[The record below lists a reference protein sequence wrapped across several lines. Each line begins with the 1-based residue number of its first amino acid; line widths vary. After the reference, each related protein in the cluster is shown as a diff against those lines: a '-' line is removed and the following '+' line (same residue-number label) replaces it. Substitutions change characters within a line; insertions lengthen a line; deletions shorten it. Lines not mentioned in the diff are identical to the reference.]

1 MRRMKWLGGL
11 ALTAL
16 LLARPRAASLGA
28 LQAMAGWA
36 ASVAP
41 AVFPFLALMPLL
53 TCDEAARVYQAL
65 LGGLTA
71 RLLHLPGAAAPGSL
85 KQALM
90 GRASSFS

>member
-36 ASVAP
+36 ASVRP
-41 AVFPFLALMPLL
+41 
-53 TCDEAARVYQAL
+53 
-65 LGGLTA
+65 
-71 RLLHLPGAAAPGSL
+71 RLRRLCAAASGS
-85 KQALM
+85 
-90 GRASSFS
+90 